1 MMAIVSVIVIHVFQ
15 TWPDACVMNFKII
28 SLSSLF
34 KFCVPVFLMLSGA
47 LLLNRNI
54 ELSDFFKR
62 RFTRLTYPFILH
74 MILYVLVLGLLIVF
88 FDKFNGLSIYID
100 NVPLAYNW
108 YFWTIFSVYLGI
120 PIINKFIQHSTQKE
134 IEYFIYVFF
143 IGSIFY
149 QLILYFGIIQYINL
163 NLFVS
168 PFGYLVLGYYLDKK
182 EFNFSSKK
190 IVSLSLLAFAVVT
203 LIKMGTFL
211 NYFPN
216 FLVVDTEAAR
226 SAIVYSWMDFGF
238 IQLIQ
243 ASAVFLCIKYLYSCE
258 DGFYNKIKNCLERN
272 LINRFIE
279 SVSKA
284 SYGMYLVHHTILEP
298 LRIVILA
305 FPFTGTQVC
314 LMILILSVGLN
325 AVCWLIICIMNR
337 IPFIGQFSGYH

>member
-1 MMAIVSVIVIHVFQ
+1 M
-15 TWPDACVMNFKII
+15 
-28 SLSSLF
+28 
-34 KFCVPVFLMLSGA
+34 
-47 LLLNRNI
+47 
-54 ELSDFFKR
+54 
-62 RFTRLTYPFILH
+62 
-74 MILYVLVLGLLIVF
+74 
-88 FDKFNGLSIYID
+88 
-100 NVPLAYNW
+100 
-108 YFWTIFSVYLGI
+108 
-120 PIINKFIQHSTQKE
+120 
-134 IEYFIYVFF
+134 
-143 IGSIFY
+143 
-149 QLILYFGIIQYINL
+149 
-163 NLFVS
+163 
-168 PFGYLVLGYYLDKK
+168 DKK